1 MTMASIEVIG
11 FVLAGVLL
19 ASVYFRHVPIT
30 RPPIG
35 VMNLTD
41 TLVFMFGLVVTP
53 YLYVFLAPTSVGV
66 MLGIVVL
73 SILYFTLEPILKHR
87 LLVWSSCLIIVAAD
101 VGAALFMGTDD
112 VAFLFINNATL
123 LLAVIGVSNLWAQS
137 GMRARDVTILAAAL
151 AVYDYVATWR
161 LPVMTELFT
170 ELSGLPLAPL
180 FGGGAS
186 SVNTSLYLGFGD
198 VLMAALVPLVF
209 RKAFGKQA
217 GYIALIVGIST
228 IAASVLLVS
237 SGVVSVAI
245 PVMIVLGP
253 LDVVQY
259 ICWRSSRRS
268 ERTTFQYLL
277 AESVKTR

>member
-198 VLMAALVPLVF
+198 VLTWILHAFEGVAACEIAKVP
-209 RKAFGKQA
+209 
-217 GYIALIVGIST
+217 
-228 IAASVLLVS
+228 VLQ
-237 SGVVSVAI
+237 G
-245 PVMIVLGP
+245 
-253 LDVVQY
+253 Q
-259 ICWRSSRRS
+259 
-268 ERTTFQYLL
+268 
-277 AESVKTR
+277 